1 MREIEMYIYENE
13 LWAITDDGRNHRVS
27 ENEKET
33 IQPILAT
40 IREQYP
46 EAYAALE
53 ECYSKS
59 ASNVPYYQY
68 LIVRRF
74 CKCNCGTLDPTEKD
88 IDHHGRFHFENVSCP
103 LRGECRYE
111 GRICKPKFNSSLS
124 EAELRVMK
132 LIYEGLGTDE
142 VADRLYL
149 SPYTVKN
156 HIKSV
161 YQKLNIH
168 EKAEFISYAHNHN
181 LFKD

>member
-88 IDHHGRFHFENVSCP
+88 IDRHGRFHFENVSCP
-103 LRGECRYE
+103 LRGECR
-111 GRICKPKFNSSLS
+111 
-124 EAELRVMK
+124 
-132 LIYEGLGTDE
+132 YEGLGTDE

-156 HIKSV
+156 HVKSV

-168 EKAEFISYAHNHN
+168 EKAEFISYAHDHN